1 MISDLGL
8 GIIVSLKDAFTQNA
22 SRIQSSLQ
30 TLDGSIDA
38 ASSHMTRNLGLIEK
52 GTMMIGAG
60 LALLAVPAG
69 LVASTVST
77 QRALGELA
85 SVGVKDFRA
94 MEDAA
99 ESFTNQWAGASK
111 SEFIGAAYD
120 VKSALASLSDTA
132 VGTFASMAALTG
144 KATKATT
151 QEMVETFTTAYGI
164 FKPLMADMD
173 DMDWAKM
180 FSGALSET
188 VGVFKTTGPQMAEA
202 IKNVGAIAAASLVP
216 MQEQMAILGQL
227 QTTMPGSE
235 AGTLYKAFMM
245 KVAEAGG
252 DLGLSFTDTQG
263 RLKGIIPILQTLK
276 SRFPDLSQA
285 AVQVQ
290 LKKAFGSDEA
300 VRFLLQMSAGLG
312 QLEGNINLISQAMK
326 DGTVIT
332 TQMAQAMNLDIGSQF
347 VLVKQQLMNLAEVLG
362 RTLLPVVTPIFGAI
376 SRFILHL
383 QGVAKSMPGV
393 TKGVLLFSAGLGALL
408 VVAGSITA
416 AIGTIGIALPAIQTG
431 ITALGSLAAG
441 VGGAVSAAF
450 WPVTAIIGG
459 IILAVIVLRKAWRMN
474 LGGIRDVVMNA
485 WNKISLVFQGI
496 RALISSLSSDTG
508 QMSTELAGKLQAA
521 GLMGFVTGV
530 FQVYY
535 RIREFISG
543 FWSVLKASFGKIRTI
558 IEPAVKML
566 IDAFAPLGEAF
577 RSVLSVFGVAAGS
590 IDASS
595 FKNFGKTLG
604 TIIGILVQVGAYMI
618 KYLIYP
624 LALAVRG
631 IALIVQGAVWL
642 GMTIGKSMVS
652 SIHYIYRF
660 FLPLRM
666 IVQLFRLVGK
676 VVYTVWQMITGN
688 VSVIDG
694 LMYIGTA
701 IKEYLAT
708 PFEWAKD
715 VSSTALGFIR
725 SVISSATGSVRSAVS
740 GIISMLSGIR
750 ITSVFT
756 RIHESIRSAIS
767 GAFAYIRSAVSSLV
781 SAVFQSGKSMMTTLA
796 SGIRSAIMSP
806 YEAVKSVLN
815 KLRRLLPFSD
825 AKEGPLSSLT
835 TSGVA
840 MLDAFSSGI
849 NRAYELPAD
858 ALSKSLSA
866 MHRMI
871 GSSLVP
877 GMVAGTLALTP
888 SLAGSMPN
896 VSMPVPVV
904 QSAASNQPVESVNTQ
919 TRLLADTRG
928 AASQNGS
935 FIASGQP
942 DNVQSLISAL
952 CAKLDSISDR
962 PIEVQ
967 VTTTLD
973 GRKIAQAVYKDMKE
987 RRTKNYETI

>member
-30 TLDGSIDA
+30 TLDSSVDA

-164 FKPLMADMD
+164 FKPMMSDMPD
-173 DMDWAKM
+173 IDWAET
-180 FSGALSET
+180 FSGALAQT

-235 AGTLYKAFMM
+235 AGTLYKAFIM
-245 KVAEAGG
+245 KVAEAGD

-300 VRFLLQMSAGLG
+300 VRFLLQMSAGMG
-312 QLEGNINLISQAMK
+312 QLEGNIRSIEQAMR

-347 VLVKQQLMNLAEVLG
+347 VLVKQQLMNLAEILG

-376 SRFILHL
+376 SRFILCL
-383 QGVAKSMPGV
+383 QRVAKSMPGV
-393 TKGVLLFSAGLGALL
+393 TKGILLFSVGLGALL

-441 VGGAVSAAF
+441 VGGAVSGALL
-450 WPVTAIIGG
+450 PVAAIIGG
-459 IILAVIVLRKAWRMN
+459 IILAVILLRKAWQMN
-474 LGGIRDVVMNA
+474 LGGIRDVVINV
-485 WNKISLVFQGI
+485 WNKVSMVFQGI
-496 RALISSLSSDTG
+496 RSLIGSLSSGTG
-508 QMSTELAGKLQAA
+508 QMSAELAGKLQTT

-535 RIREFISG
+535 RIREFITG
-543 FWSVLKASFGKIRTI
+543 FWSVLKTSFSKIRAI
-558 IEPAVKML
+558 VEPAVKML

-577 RSVLSVFGVAAGS
+577 SSVLSMFGVAAGN

-595 FKNFGKTLG
+595 FRNFGKTLG
-604 TIIGILVQVGAYMI
+604 SILGILVQVGAYFTKFM
-618 KYLIYP
+618 IYP

-631 IALIVQGAVWL
+631 IALVVQGVLWL
-642 GMTIGKSMVS
+642 GMTIGKSFIYS
-652 SIHYIYRF
+652 LHYIYRF
-660 FLPLRM
+660 FLPIRIL
-666 IVQLFRLVGK
+666 IQFFRLVGK
-676 VVYTVWQMITGN
+676 VIYTVWQMITGN

-694 LMYIGTA
+694 LMSIGTA

-715 VSSTALGFIR
+715 VSSTVLGFIR
-725 SVISSATGSVRSAVS
+725 NVLSSTTGFIRSAVS
-740 GIISMLSGIR
+740 GIISVLSAIR
-750 ITSVFT
+750 ITSVFA
-756 RIHESIRSAIS
+756 RIHESIRTAIS
-767 GAFAYIRSAVSSLV
+767 GAFAYIKSAVSSLV
-781 SAVFQSGKSMMTTLA
+781 SAVFQSGRSIMATLA

-806 YEAVKSVLN
+806 YEAVKSVLS

-825 AKEGPLSSLT
+825 AKEGPLSALT
-835 TSGVA
+835 ASGTA
-840 MLDAFSSGI
+840 MIVAFSSGI
-849 NRAYELPAD
+849 NRAAELPVNV
-858 ALSKSLSA
+858 LSKSLSA
-866 MHRMI
+866 MHQMLN
-871 GSSLVP
+871 SYVMP

-888 SLAGSMPN
+888 RLAGSMPN

-928 AASQNGS
+928 AISQNGS

-952 CAKLDSISDR
+952 CAKLDSLSDR